1 MLSGIGDLIL
11 NLSGEQYNIIS
22 FDPRGVNNSGI
33 ELTCFPGQPNIRDAY
48 WSTFEELSQA
58 SNLDE
63 TYARGL
69 AIGQWCTK
77 ANGNTTAKYA
87 GTLAAVQDM
96 LHFTTHQSRLRNLEN
111 PDESPVNFYGLSY
124 GTIIGQA
131 LASKYPTRVGRMVL
145 DGTVNAED
153 HLNGAKLTAVQ
164 DVDAAYSLFFSLCH
178 AAGPGT
184 CAFYAEDVKNRF
196 DTFLSNLEREPVI
209 QLTSTPVPKVITKD
223 AVLAAAFH
231 TLYAGAIGFPF
242 LARGLAA
249 LERGDAAVWL
259 EEIARF
265 QRPSGAA
272 QEVYMLVTGAD
283 YAGRS
288 QIPNRSVFRERY
300 EEVART
306 SVYAGRVYALENLVL
321 GVGVGIVPPESQVI
335 EGKYIPCLC
344 FLFYFLFV
352 FEWGGIDWCTG
363 FKYTETKTPGLFVN
377 PSVDPITPVAN
388 ARYMAGF
395 FEGAVVLEQ
404 NSTGHTVL
412 PFLGECVAEVV
423 KRYFG
428 GGELPDGGKLCRV
441 DVRVDWEAGGV
452 GMD

>member
-1 MLSGIGDLIL
+1 M
-11 NLSGEQYNIIS
+11 NLSSGQYNIIS

-77 ANGNTTAKYA
+77 ANANTTAKYA
-87 GTLAAVQDM
+87 GTVAAVQDM
-96 LHFTTHQSRLRNLEN
+96 LHFTTLQARLRNLKN
-111 PDESPVNFYGLSY
+111 PEESLVNFYGLSY
-124 GTIIGQA
+124 GTVIGQS
-131 LASKYPTRVGRMVL
+131 LASKYPSRVGRMVL
-145 DGTVNAED
+145 DGNVNAED
-153 HLNGAKLTAVQ
+153 HFHGAKLTAVQ
-164 DVDAAYSLFFSLCH
+164 DVDEEYTWFFNLCH

-184 CAFYAEDVKNRF
+184 CASYAEDVKKRF
-196 DTFLSNLEREPVI
+196 DTLLSKLELDPVI
-209 QLTSTPVPKVITKD
+209 LSSPITSTPAPKVITKD
-223 AVLAAAFH
+223 AVLAAVFH
-231 TLYAGAIGFPF
+231 NLYAGETGFPF

-249 LERGDAAVWL
+249 LERGDAAMWL
-259 EEIARF
+259 AETARF

-272 QEVYMLVTGAD
+272 QETYMLITGAD

-288 QIPNRSVFRERY
+288 KIANRTVHRVVY
-300 EEVART
+300 DEVVRT
-306 SVYAGRVYALENLVL
+306 SEYAGRVYALENVVL
-321 GVGVGIVPPESQVI
+321 GVGIEIMPPESQ
-335 EGKYIPCLC
+335 
-344 FLFYFLFV
+344 LFAG
-352 FEWGGIDWCTG
+352 FE
-363 FKYTETKTPGLFVN
+363 YTKTKTPILFLN

-412 PFLGECVAEVV
+412 PFLGECVGGAV

-428 GGELPDGGKLCRV
+428 GGEVPEGGKVCQV
-441 DVRVDWEAGGV
+441 DVRVDWEGGRG
-452 GMD
+452 GMGA